1 MLSGI
6 SAYRFVP
13 VDPIRRAVPVRSA
26 SVGRSENARLAR
38 NARYEAMRVQTY
50 APYRSVRN
58 SRSKA
63 IDNRVQGVNTRQYYY
78 RRRLDTYA

>member
-13 VDPIRRAVPVRSA
+13 VDPVKRSLPVRSA
-26 SVGRSENARLAR
+26 PVGRSENGRLAR

-58 SRSKA
+58 NRSKSINSKA
-63 IDNRVQGVNTRQYYY
+63 HKSNTRQYYY